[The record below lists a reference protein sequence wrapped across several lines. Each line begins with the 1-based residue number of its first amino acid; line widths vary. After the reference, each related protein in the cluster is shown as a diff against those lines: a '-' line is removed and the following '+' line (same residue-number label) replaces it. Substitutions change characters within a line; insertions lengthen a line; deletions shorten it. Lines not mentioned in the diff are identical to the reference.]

1 MSSTQTILEQALY
14 QMTKGFVPFLLLLL
28 GAFGSLGNIITFT
41 SRSLRNNSCA
51 FYFLST
57 ATFELL
63 TVSFGLISRIAD
75 QFGSLLQSQSR
86 IYCKVRYYFALLF
99 PTVATYLLLMVTI
112 DRCLSTSANPR
123 YRSVSQI
130 KVAYR
135 MVPFVIILCMIA
147 CSHTLVFVDHRP
159 SCLPEPGPY
168 SLFYSIYLISFS
180 SVLPN
185 LLLLVFGFWTIS
197 NIRKARYRTAPS
209 VAIIEQQQRN
219 RQNVEAQFIAMVVSQ
234 GIVSC
239 IIDLTR
245 MSCYAYYLLTANQL
259 KSSYQQIVD
268 TFIFQFSIVLSYF
281 NYSESFYTNTLT
293 NRHTSITGS

>member
-168 SLFYSIYLISFS
+168 SLFYI
-180 SVLPN
+180 
-185 LLLLVFGFWTIS
+185 FGFWTIS

-293 NRHTSITGS
+293 